1 MKLNIL
7 ICRVTDNSRK
17 GLCCHF
23 TMNAPTLA
31 GLLALAVKNLPATA
45 GDAGVVGSIP
55 GLGRCSGGRNGNPL
69 QYSCLENSTDRGARL
84 ATGHGVT
91 ESQTWLS
98 DWTHAPFAGEGQE
111 CKLPCLESFWGSFAG
126 TAQRLGSLDPSGG
139 GQDWHCWSR
148 TECPQELSPGT
159 SLKDTH
165 LGLTSPP
172 DWLIHSWC
180 PGTRTSSECLKPL
193 ARPQGAP
200 PTKGPGHMTRLGSSP
215 ALLPFPFRPTVSLHP
230 ESV

>member
-55 GLGRCSGGRNGNPL
+55 GLGRCSGGRNGNSL

-91 ESQTWLS
+91 ESQT
-98 DWTHAPFAGEGQE
+98 
-111 CKLPCLESFWGSFAG
+111 
-126 TAQRLGSLDPSGG
+126 
-139 GQDWHCWSR
+139 
-148 TECPQELSPGT
+148 
-159 SLKDTH
+159 
-165 LGLTSPP
+165 
-172 DWLIHSWC
+172 
-180 PGTRTSSECLKPL
+180 
-193 ARPQGAP
+193 
-200 PTKGPGHMTRLGSSP
+200 
-215 ALLPFPFRPTVSLHP
+215 
-230 ESV
+230 